1 MLKRQRT
8 KNQGPRRREAPASGL
23 GYTCLVSIIILMA
36 WSSTVTAASVQ
47 ATSDQQPATS
57 NQLPTTRRQPPATSH
72 PSLSPIPVLAYYYIW
87 FDVTSWERAKTDF
100 PLLGRYSS
108 DDRSVMQQ
116 HIDWAKA
123 AGITGFVVSWKN
135 TEKLDRRLSQLVEL
149 ADAENFK
156 LALIY
161 QGLDFERNPLPLQQI
176 MDDLDY
182 FTQTYAPHP
191 AFHLF
196 EKPLVIWS
204 GTWQYSTEEVARL
217 TQGRRDSLLLLASE
231 KNIEGYERLAELVDG
246 DAYYWSSV
254 NPETFPN
261 YPGKLIA
268 MGEAVHARAG
278 LWIAPAAPGFDARLV
293 GGTTVVDRR
302 DGETLR
308 REIAT
313 ALQSAPDAIG
323 LISWNEFSENSQ
335 IEPSENYGQR
345 YLEVLMDL
353 HHQKLPPLAPV
364 LDFDSSEP
372 GDTTLDTGFGFD
384 RSRTL
389 AMSVLIA
396 LVISSLIVIGQ
407 RRFKREG

>member
-1 MLKRQRT
+1 MLKE
-8 KNQGPRRREAPASGL
+8 RRRIKDGGPLRVTSKVRASVGYL
-23 GYTCLVSIIILMA
+23 GLVSIMLLMVGTP
-36 WSSTVTAASVQ
+36 SVTAA
-47 ATSDQQPATS
+47 TTNYQQPTTS
-57 NQLPTTRRQPPATSH
+57 HQLPATRYR
-72 PSLSPIPVLAYYYIW
+72 SLSPIPVLAYYYIW

-108 DDRSVMQQ
+108 DDRRVMQQ
-116 HIDWAKA
+116 HLDWAKA

-149 ADAENFK
+149 ADAQNFK

-161 QGLDFERNPLPLQQI
+161 QGLDFDRNPLPLEQI

-191 AFHLF
+191 AFQLF

-204 GTWQYSTEEVARL
+204 GTWQYSTEEVTRL
-217 TQGRRDSLLLLASE
+217 TEGRRDSLLILASE
-231 KNIEGYERLAELVDG
+231 KNIEGYDRLADLVDG

-254 NPETFPN
+254 NPDTFPN
-261 YPGKLIA
+261 YPGKLSA
-268 MGEAVHARAG
+268 MGEAVHDHAG

-302 DGETLR
+302 NGETLR

-353 HHQKLPPLAPV
+353 QHQKLPVLAPG

-372 GDTTLDTGFGFD
+372 GDTTVDTGFGLD
-384 RSRTL
+384 QSRTL
-389 AMSVLIA
+389 AVSVLIA

-407 RRFKREG
+407 RRFKRER